1 MAEIVVEDVC
11 QVTFDRALRGYRT
24 QQVDAFLAQLV
35 FARRAGLA
43 AVELEGMLRDRQFS
57 VVVGGY
63 EREQVEALIEST
75 AIGWRARDE
84 ATQLWDKADGLNQQL
99 TRILHDLLSAID
111 DASRQLGAI
120 HPSDARSV
128 ASPAAT
134 GRHRRVPTL
143 QGHRP
148 GGTTTTSPNP
158 ALMAK
163 GETLPRVRWSGVV
176 SPQAKDRAAVTVCRI
191 HYMYRRP
198 GAYRHHAATPLK
210 SEPPVMTGA
219 SPVPSALIT

>member
-1 MAEIVVEDVC
+1 
-11 QVTFDRALRGYRT
+11 
-24 QQVDAFLAQLV
+24 
-35 FARRAGLA
+35 
-43 AVELEGMLRDRQFS
+43 
-57 VVVGGY
+57 
-63 EREQVEALIEST
+63 
-75 AIGWRARDE
+75 
-84 ATQLWDKADGLNQQL
+84 
-99 TRILHDLLSAID
+99 
-111 DASRQLGAI
+111 
-120 HPSDARSV
+120 
-128 ASPAAT
+128 
-134 GRHRRVPTL
+134 VPTL